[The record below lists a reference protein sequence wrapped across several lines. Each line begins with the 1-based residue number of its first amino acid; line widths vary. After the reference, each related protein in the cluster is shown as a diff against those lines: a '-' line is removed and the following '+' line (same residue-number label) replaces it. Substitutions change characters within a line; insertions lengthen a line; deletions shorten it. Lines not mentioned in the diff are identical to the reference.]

1 MYYKVRYGE
10 RLLGDL
16 SVDWEA
22 WKQLN
27 ADARSAILD
36 AVSESSGGPMRV
48 VRFVPE
54 QFESPEPEV
63 QTPTTTPPPFD
74 DVPF

>member
-10 RLLGDL
+10 RLLSDL

-22 WKQLN
+22 WKLLN
-27 ADARSAILD
+27 GDARSAILD
-36 AVSESSGGPMRV
+36 AVSESGGPMRM

-54 QFESPEPEV
+54 QYEPPEP
-63 QTPTTTPPPFD
+63 QTTTTTPPPHD